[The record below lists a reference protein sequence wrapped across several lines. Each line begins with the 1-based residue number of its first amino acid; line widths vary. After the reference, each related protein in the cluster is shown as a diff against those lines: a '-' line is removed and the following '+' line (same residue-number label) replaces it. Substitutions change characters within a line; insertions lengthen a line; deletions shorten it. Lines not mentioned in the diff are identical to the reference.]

1 MSKSKLFR
9 PSARPAGRGITIGTP
24 RSYDLLTPLFFFGR
38 RRRAYREL
46 LEAAGVHQGDRVPDV
61 GCGPGYFVGM
71 LAEAVGQEGS
81 VIGIDAAPEMIEY
94 ANRKSGRIISSCAF
108 QVGTVESLPFPDDSF
123 DVVVSSLMV
132 HHLPEEGRA
141 EAIREMRRVLRPGG
155 TLLVADFKIPEHGIW
170 GFLAR
175 ITRHSGHGS
184 SPTQR
189 AMLARVSPLEP
200 IMLEAGFREL
210 RTGDARPW
218 LHFVAAEKRVDRSVD
233 AAAAAGD

>member
-9 PSARPAGRGITIGTP
+9 PSARPGGHGITIGTP
-24 RSYDLLTPLFFFGR
+24 GLYDLLAPLFFFGR

-46 LEAAGVHQGDRVPDV
+46 LEAAGVDQGDRVLDV

-81 VIGIDAAPEMIEY
+81 AIGIDAAPEMIEY
-94 ANRKSGRIISSCAF
+94 ANRKSRRLSNCAF

-175 ITRHSGHGS
+175 ITGHSGHGF
-184 SPTQR
+184 SPSQR
-189 AMLARVSPLEP
+189 GMLARVSPLEP
-200 IMLEAGFREL
+200 IMLEAGFPEL

-218 LHFVAAEKRVDRSVD
+218 LHFVAAEKRVARS
-233 AAAAAGD
+233 